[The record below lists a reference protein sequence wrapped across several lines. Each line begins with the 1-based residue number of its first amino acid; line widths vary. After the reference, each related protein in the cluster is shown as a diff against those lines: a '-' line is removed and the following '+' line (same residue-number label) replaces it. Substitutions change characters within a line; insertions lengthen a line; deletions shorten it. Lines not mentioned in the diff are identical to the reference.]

1 MINTAK
7 MTIAVGI
14 SAYNEEESTGGI
26 VRSVLD
32 QEYKDFVLKK
42 VFVVSDG
49 STDST
54 VKIVSEIEDKRVVL
68 IESKKREGL
77 TKSLNKIIK
86 KTEEDIFVKVDAD
99 VTLLSDNTI
108 NNLCLP
114 FIKNK
119 KLGYACGR
127 LTPRS
132 PKTIIERILNYNRS
146 IWDKIKYNIKDGKSV
161 MSCAGGLFA
170 LSKNNLKNFEFP
182 SDVWADIGY
191 LYFWTKKNNY
201 EYMSVPNAIVSF
213 RPPMN
218 LNDYKLQKDRY
229 DKEGEVLKKYF
240 NEKLIKKE
248 YFIDKKLVL
257 KQKGL
262 SFFKN
267 PLMFLG
273 FVFLTLILKTKKK
286 TTEAYENG
294 WIKISSTKQY

>member
-1 MINTAK
+1 MTNTVK
-7 MTIAVGI
+7 MSIAVGI
-14 SAYNEEESTGGI
+14 SAYNEEESIGGI

-54 VKIVSEIEDKRVVL
+54 AKIVKGIKDKRVALV
-68 IESKKREGL
+68 ESKEREGL

-86 KTEEDIFVKVDAD
+86 EIKEDIFVKVDAD
-99 VTLLSDNTI
+99 VSFTSSNTI
-108 NNLCLP
+108 NNLCSP
-114 FIKNK
+114 FLKNK
-119 KLGYACGR
+119 KLGYVCGR
-127 LTPRS
+127 LRPRK

-146 IWDKIKYNIKDGKSV
+146 VWDNIKYSIKDGKSV

-170 LSKNNLKNFEFP
+170 LSKNNIVNFEFP

-201 EYMSVPNAIVSF
+201 EYLSVPNAVVAF

-229 DKEGEVLKKYF
+229 DKEGVVLKKYF
-240 NEKLIKKE
+240 NDKLIKNE

-262 SFFKN
+262 SFLKN

-273 FVFLTLILKTKKK
+273 FVFLSLILKTKRK
-286 TTEAYENG
+286 TSETYENG
-294 WIKISSTKQY
+294 WVKILSTKQD